1 MKLHPLILCQ
11 ATPRL
16 CGLGP
21 ARALAGWL
29 QPTFDGSF
37 KGALTSSI
45 SRVLKAALHALV
57 ATSMLNAFAH
67 ASELRV
73 LVHSSFSLP
82 KPLLAQFELDAGV
95 KLAIIKAGDAG
106 EMLNKLILTR
116 AQPIADVV
124 FGLDNAL
131 IGKAA
136 AANVLDSYS
145 GPAAQRAPVASLA
158 GSQTVSPAGSK
169 ADSSAGSRP
178 DSAQRMLLLPVD
190 YGFVTINYDR
200 TWFSKN
206 NLALPKA
213 LEDLALPA
221 YRNLLAVQNPATSS
235 PGYAFMLATIAGLG
249 EEAAFAWW
257 ARMRANGVK
266 VTKGWSEGYYTEFT
280 RNGGTRPLVVS
291 YASSPAAEVFYS
303 KEKITEPPTGS
314 LALKGG
320 VFRQVEGVALVK
332 GGAQPEAAQK
342 FVEFMR
348 SPAVQQALQTGM
360 WMFPVE
366 PGVARV
372 DAMRHAVEPA
382 AFDNPSPEVISEKG
396 TGWVGR
402 WTRVVLK

>member
-1 MKLHPLILCQ
+1 MKPPFLIRHG
-11 ATPRL
+11 AM
-16 CGLGP
+16 G
-21 ARALAGWL
+21 RALQVA
-29 QPTFDGSF
+29 F
-37 KGALTSSI
+37 K
-45 SRVLKAALHALV
+45 ALV
-57 ATSMLNAFAH
+57 AACMFSAVAH
-67 ASELRV
+67 ASANANELRV

-82 KPLLAQFELDAGV
+82 KPLLTKFELDAGV
-95 KLAIIKAGDAG
+95 KLVVIKAGDAG

-131 IGKAA
+131 MGKAA
-136 AANVLDSYS
+136 AANVLDSYT
-145 GPAAQRAPVASLA
+145 GPAASRASVA
-158 GSQTVSPAGSK
+158 SPAGSQ
-169 ADSSAGSRP
+169 APSQSASQP
-178 DSAQRMLLLPVD
+178 ASAQPTQVLPVD

-200 TWFSKN
+200 AWFGKN
-206 NLALPKA
+206 SLALPKT
-213 LEDLALPA
+213 LEDLAQPV

-249 EEAAFAWW
+249 EEPAFGWW
-257 ARMRANGVK
+257 ARLRANGVK
-266 VTKGWSEGYYTEFT
+266 VSKGWSEAYYTEFT

-332 GGAQPEAAQK
+332 GGEQRDAAQK
-342 FVEFMR
+342 FMEFMR
-348 SPAVQQALQTGM
+348 SPAVQQALQTAM
-360 WMFPVE
+360 WMFPAE

-372 DAMRHAVEPA
+372 EAMRHAVEPT
-382 AFDNPSPEVISEKG
+382 AFDNPSPEVIAEKG
-396 TGWVGR
+396 VGWVNR